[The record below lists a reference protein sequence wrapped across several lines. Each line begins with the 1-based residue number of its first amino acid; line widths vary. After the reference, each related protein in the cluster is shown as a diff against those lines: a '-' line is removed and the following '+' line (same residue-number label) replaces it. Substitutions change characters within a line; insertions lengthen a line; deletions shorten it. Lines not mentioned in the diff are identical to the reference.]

1 MKIHKVLS
9 GVLGMEWG
17 TDPTGNPG
25 SSFSPLG
32 LELCLKK
39 GLPITYQSAFS

>member
-17 TDPTGNPG
+17 TDPAGNPG
-25 SSFSPLG
+25 SSFG
-32 LELCLKK
+32 DT
-39 GLPITYQSAFS
+39 IIH